1 MIFIHK
7 LSTCRFTGQSKVIIQ
22 ESFHV
27 KGINKLIRVKFL
39 DTTGFIKVDTT
50 KRVFK

>member
-27 KGINKLIRVKFL
+27 KGINKLIKFL